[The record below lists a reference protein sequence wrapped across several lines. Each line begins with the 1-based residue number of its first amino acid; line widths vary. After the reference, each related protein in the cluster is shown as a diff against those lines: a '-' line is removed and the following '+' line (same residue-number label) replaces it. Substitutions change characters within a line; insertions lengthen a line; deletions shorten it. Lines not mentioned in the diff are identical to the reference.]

1 VSNTI
6 KYIET
11 IEEVVEIHKKTI
23 AISGGGTDGILN
35 LNSLKACLEHVQ
47 NDMYYPT
54 FTDKLTHLFFIANKS
69 HSFQDGNK
77 RIAIALGMKFLLNN
91 GYLFIIQKFAE
102 KMESISYHLAASRI
116 SKELL
121 QEIIHSIVYEDDY
134 SEELKLKI
142 IKAIN
147 GSENE

>member
-1 VSNTI
+1 MKKLL
-6 KYIET
+6 KYI
-11 IEEVVEIHKKTI
+11 KKTI